1 MTRIDHIQNLFVG
14 AAGTL
19 PDGTES
25 ALNKQPIN
33 GPLALDS
40 LGLRGDTQVDLTN
53 HGGPERAVLHYCER
67 HYADWTRELPQ
78 LAALLKPAGFG
89 ENLSSAAMNEDNV
102 CIGDI
107 YQLGTARVQVAQP
120 RTPCRKLNERFGIPD
135 LVQRVLASQ
144 RCGWFYRV
152 LEPGQLSIGDA
163 IELLDRPHHD
173 LTVSKVMRALSVT
186 SNDTTLLTVLAALPE
201 LSPRWRTKAEQR
213 LGTAP
218 MT

>member
-1 MTRIDHIQNLFVG
+1 MTHIEHIEGLFIG

-19 PDGTES
+19 PSGTHS
-25 ALNKQPIN
+25 ALIKQAID

-40 LGLRGDTQVDLTN
+40 LGLHGDTQVDRIN
-53 HGGPERAVLHYCER
+53 HGGPERALLHYCAD
-67 HYADWTRELPQ
+67 HYTAWARELPQ
-78 LAALLKPAGFG
+78 AAALLKPAGFG

-120 RTPCRKLNERFGIPD
+120 RTPCRKLNEHFGVPD

-144 RCGWFYRV
+144 RCGWLYRI
-152 LEPGQLSIGDA
+152 LEPGQLAVGDA
-163 IELLDRPHHD
+163 IELLERPHPD
-173 LTVSKVMRALSVT
+173 LTVAKVMHALYVTTSDRA
-186 SNDTTLLTVLAALPE
+186 LLTVLASLPE
-201 LSPRWRTKAEQR
+201 LSPRWRDKAHQR
-213 LGTAP
+213 LGIAS